1 MQPFVKDAP
10 VTLVYVADNSRAVV
24 PKDWP
29 KSMIDATEEA
39 KEGLKWADTMDI
51 AENVYLF
58 AASEGLA
65 TGIRA
70 LVDRPP
76 LAQALKLDESQ
87 SIIMA
92 QCVGFPKK

>member
-1 MQPFVKDAP
+1 M
-10 VTLVYVADNSRAVV
+10 SRAWGFNTIIYKAPTPISNIARQRPSPGFSEV
-24 PKDWP
+24 
-29 KSMIDATEEA
+29 
-39 KEGLKWADTMDI
+39 KEGLKWADTMAI

-70 LVDRPP
+70 LVDKPP
-76 LAQALKLDESQ
+76 LAKALILSESQ